1 MVGVPDGTNAENSGT
16 DGKPDPG
23 TPTEQVNNEITA
35 AEVSSWWRSLFGMD
49 QYQAG
54 GGGTG
59 GQFMFASLEELDGV
73 IKKWTDERD
82 GILADRDAIADAYHT
97 VRDPA
102 GDMMSRS
109 QATASKDSLANMWH
123 HSDSMLKYAENYIAK
138 LNASRKQIAVT
149 EDGAHAR
156 MRSIQV

>member
-1 MVGVPDGTNAENSGT
+1 MVGVPDGTNADGT
-16 DGKPDPG
+16 GTEKEDPG
-23 TPTEQVNNEITA
+23 TPTEQVNNEINA
-35 AEVSSWWRSLFGMD
+35 AEVSSWWRSLFGID
-49 QYQAG
+49 PYQAG

-59 GQFMFASLEELDGV
+59 GQFMFASLEELDGM

-97 VRDPA
+97 VKAPA
-102 GDMMSRS
+102 GDMMSQGQAIAS
-109 QATASKDSLANMWH
+109 QDSLANMWH

-156 MRSIQV
+156 MRTIQA

>member
-1 MVGVPDGTNAENSGT
+1 MVGVPDGTNAESTGT
-16 DGKPDPG
+16 ETEDPG
-23 TPTEQVNNEITA
+23 TPTEQVNNEINA

-49 QYQAG
+49 PYQAG

-59 GQFMFASLEELDGV
+59 GQFMFASLDELDTV
-73 IKKWTDERD
+73 LQKWTDERD
-82 GILADRDAIADAYHT
+82 GILADRDAIADAYHA
-97 VRDPA
+97 VKEPA
-102 GDMMSRS
+102 GDMMSLS
-109 QATASKDSLANMWH
+109 QANASRDSLANMWH

-156 MRSIQV
+156 MRSIQA